1 MSVALLVL
9 LPILLSG
16 YIFST
21 VAHLFSYRIMRL
33 DGYHLYF
40 RAATYGSFFVF
51 LSLIAF
57 VVLHYLLPGTWLGDV
72 TLKLKDEF
80 NGSLKINGSPIFEL
94 LIISAGSVFISSAV
108 ARLCNAVFPY
118 EFSHWFNIQND
129 DFELL
134 LYRAITNDDLIQV
147 TMENKKVY
155 VGFVVRGFRPT
166 EERKHLRIL
175 PVISGYRGAKGKVH
189 HTTQYEDIYDNI
201 SENKTQEELIA
212 IAADFEIILPVAD
225 IKSAHIYIPDVF
237 KEFSRAEKKI
247 KQKIGSSK

>member
-1 MSVALLVL
+1 LSVALLVL

-40 RAATYGSFFVF
+40 RAATYGSFFVSC
-51 LSLIAF
+51 SLALFIA
-57 VVLHYLLPGTWLGDV
+57 LHYLFLNTWLGDLV
-72 TLKLKDEF
+72 EGIKHEF
-80 NGSLKINGSPIFEL
+80 NASLKISDSQIFEL
-94 LIISAGSVFISSAV
+94 LLISVGSVLLSSIF

-134 LYRAITNDDLIQV
+134 LYRAITNNDLIQV

-189 HTTQYEDIYDNI
+189 HTTQYEDIYENI

-212 IAADFEIILPVAD
+212 LGADFEIILPVAD

-237 KEFSRAEKKI
+237 KQFSRAEKKI
-247 KQKIGSSK
+247 KQKIDSAK